1 MSYTIQRRLAIVFL
15 VVDVISVVKTDV
27 VTKES
32 LCGAG
37 AAFSQDA
44 ALTLRFLRV
53 YELAG
58 LVTDFYYAI
67 LHAQNARTDT
77 SH

>member
-1 MSYTIQRRLAIVFL
+1 MRKHESKLHNSAQACRSLPRRRRRFVA
-15 VVDVISVVKTDV
+15 VKTDV

-32 LCGAG
+32 LYVAQEPL
-37 AAFSQDA
+37 FSQDA
-44 ALTLRFLRV
+44 ALTPRFLRV

-67 LHAQNARTDT
+67 LHA
-77 SH
+77 